1 MVQISQG
8 KSFGELALINNKP
21 RAATIRCVTDCHFAV
36 VNKADYESLLK
47 KIELKK
53 EKRFVDFLESLPF
66 FSNQSRV
73 ALIKLKY
80 LMQQREYIKYQEVIA
95 EDSPATKVFIV
106 RSGEF
111 AIYKLTD
118 KFPVD
123 RKEEQEVKE
132 KMTLQKILDI

>member
-1 MVQISQG
+1 
-8 KSFGELALINNKP
+8 
-21 RAATIRCVTDCHFAV
+21 
-36 VNKADYESLLK
+36 
-47 KIELKK
+47 
-53 EKRFVDFLESLPF
+53 
-66 FSNQSRV
+66 
-73 ALIKLKY
+73 
-80 LMQQREYIKYQEVIA
+80 MQQREYIKHQEVIA

-123 RKEEQEVKE
+123 HKEEQEVKE